1 VLRRKMTHSL
11 ITGRVMIA
19 EQEVLA
25 RRAVVNSA
33 LASQRM
39 EGLEPDAQVIKDA
52 ELWASGEKSLDDA
65 IAEYKARL
73 GLNRSEK

>member
-1 VLRRKMTHSL
+1 MCLFGRCHPGHAWHRETRFRQLRQQR
-11 ITGRVMIA
+11 G
-19 EQEVLA
+19 
-25 RRAVVNSA
+25 NSA

-73 GLNRSEK
+73 GLNQPVR

>member
-1 VLRRKMTHSL
+1 
-11 ITGRVMIA
+11 MIA

>member
-1 VLRRKMTHSL
+1 
-11 ITGRVMIA
+11 MIA
-19 EQEVLA
+19 DREALA
-25 RRAVVNSA
+25 RRAAVNSA

-52 ELWASGEKSLDDA
+52 QLWASGEKSLDEA

-73 GLNRSEK
+73 DSAARKG